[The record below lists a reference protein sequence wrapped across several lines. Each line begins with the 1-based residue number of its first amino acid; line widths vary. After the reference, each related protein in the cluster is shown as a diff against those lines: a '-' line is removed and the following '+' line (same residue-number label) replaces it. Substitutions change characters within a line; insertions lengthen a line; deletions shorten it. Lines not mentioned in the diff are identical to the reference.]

1 MAESLKNRTVNGV
14 VWSAIDRFSALGI
27 QIVCSLIIAHLLTPE
42 DFGILGMITVFSAI
56 GLVIIDSVFGLA
68 LIRRND
74 VTELDYSSVFYLNL
88 FLAIICYTVLYCVS
102 PLIAD
107 FYNLEPLTQICRVT
121 FLVLPI
127 NAFGLIQNTIL
138 LKKID
143 FKTIAIASL
152 ASSLFSG
159 IIGIILAYN
168 IRNVWAL
175 VIQNISMYGLRSI
188 ILWCV
193 GHWKPML
200 RFSITSIKSMWSYSM
215 NLLGF
220 GLISSLTQN
229 IYPLVIGK
237 FYNATQLGF
246 YSQAD
251 RLQKLPA
258 TSITEVIQRVCFPV
272 LSEVK
277 EDIYRMREAYRKI
290 IMTTFFIVFPLMML
304 LIGIANELIMLLLGP
319 QWSESILYF
328 QILCIV
334 GALYPLHSI
343 NLNILNVVGKS
354 RLSLVLEVARKV
366 ILILLIIIAIKYDMI
381 ILVLAQV
388 VYSIIV
394 LFLNM
399 YYSGREIDYG
409 IIQQFRDISP
419 TILLSLISLG
429 LISLFIYIPY
439 QHEFVLLVIKCLTFI
454 ISFFMLNRIF
464 KTQSYSFAIPI
475 LANLIKQIR

>member
-1 MAESLKNRTVNGV
+1 M
-14 VWSAIDRFSALGI
+14 
-27 QIVCSLIIAHLLTPE
+27 
-42 DFGILGMITVFSAI
+42 MI
-56 GLVIIDSVFGLA
+56 
-68 LIRRND
+68 
-74 VTELDYSSVFYLNL
+74 
-88 FLAIICYTVLYCVS
+88 
-102 PLIAD
+102 
-107 FYNLEPLTQICRVT
+107 
-121 FLVLPI
+121 
-127 NAFGLIQNTIL
+127 
-138 LKKID
+138 
-143 FKTIAIASL
+143 
-152 ASSLFSG
+152 
-159 IIGIILAYN
+159 
-168 IRNVWAL
+168 
-175 VIQNISMYGLRSI
+175 
-188 ILWCV
+188 
-193 GHWKPML
+193 
-200 RFSITSIKSMWSYSM
+200 
-215 NLLGF
+215 
-220 GLISSLTQN
+220 
-229 IYPLVIGK
+229 
-237 FYNATQLGF
+237 
-246 YSQAD
+246 
-251 RLQKLPA
+251 
-258 TSITEVIQRVCFPV
+258 
-272 LSEVK
+272 
-277 EDIYRMREAYRKI
+277 
-290 IMTTFFIVFPLMML
+290 L